1 MSRTVRR
8 SLLFVAVLSIAV
20 AAWPAGAAS
29 AHPLGNFTIN
39 VYAGIVVRPE
49 AVIVDYVVD
58 MAEIPAFRERRTID
72 ANLDDRVDDP
82 ESLAYR
88 ETMCATLADGIVLRA
103 GQEGVSLAATGLH
116 ALTFPSGTG
125 GLSTLRLECRL
136 AGALVTGMTSTA
148 MTVTDR
154 NFAEAI
160 GWREVTAVGDGV
172 TLIGSDV
179 PAVSA
184 TERLLSY
191 PSDQPSRDVRSAT
204 LEAVLGGPRL
214 SSLPGPG
221 SGVTPATMNE
231 GRDGGLLSDL
241 VGRDD
246 LTPLLVGTML
256 LVALGIGA
264 LHALG
269 PGHGKTLI
277 GAYLVGAGGSVRH
290 AVGVGAAV
298 SVMHTAS
305 VLTLGLLVLSA
316 ERVFAPER
324 VYPVLGVASGCI
336 ALGLGATL
344 LVSRIHAMA
353 QGGGPSHHDHEAGN
367 LVDPHDHGHQHPHGS
382 TATAGSPLSRRGL
395 LALAF
400 SGGILPSPS
409 ALVVLLASVTLGRTV
424 LGLVLI
430 VAFSLGLAG
439 ALIGFGIL
447 ALRARDVAD
456 RRLTTSL
463 TRLLP
468 VGSAAAI
475 AAMGLFLTVR
485 GVSQL

>member
-1 MSRTVRR
+1 
-8 SLLFVAVLSIAV
+8 
-20 AAWPAGAAS
+20 
-29 AHPLGNFTIN
+29 
-39 VYAGIVVRPE
+39 
-49 AVIVDYVVD
+49 
-58 MAEIPAFRERRTID
+58 
-72 ANLDDRVDDP
+72 
-82 ESLAYR
+82 
-88 ETMCATLADGIVLRA
+88 
-103 GQEGVSLAATGLH
+103 
-116 ALTFPSGTG
+116 
-125 GLSTLRLECRL
+125 
-136 AGALVTGMTSTA
+136 
-148 MTVTDR
+148 
-154 NFAEAI
+154 
-160 GWREVTAVGDGV
+160 
-172 TLIGSDV
+172 
-179 PAVSA
+179 
-184 TERLLSY
+184 
-191 PSDQPSRDVRSAT
+191 
-204 LEAVLGGPRL
+204 
-214 SSLPGPG
+214 
-221 SGVTPATMNE
+221 MNE

-367 LVDPHDHGHQHPHGS
+367 RVDPHDHGHQHPHGS

-439 ALIGFGIL
+439 ALIGVGIL
-447 ALRARDVAD
+447 TLRARDVAD
-456 RRLTTSL
+456 RRLTTSVA
-463 TRLLP
+463 RLLP